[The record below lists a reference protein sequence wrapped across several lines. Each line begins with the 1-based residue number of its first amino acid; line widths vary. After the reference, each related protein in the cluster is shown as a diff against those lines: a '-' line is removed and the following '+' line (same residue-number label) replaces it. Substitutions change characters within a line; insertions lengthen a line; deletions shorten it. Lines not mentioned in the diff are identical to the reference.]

1 MKPEKYQ
8 HDYHSHNDDDD
19 YHDDYETNHHHPNDM
34 KTLRANPLSEV
45 GIAVI
50 AAAAFSLFPIPG
62 KDSVVNGDNEED
74 DEMMMMQ

>member
-8 HDYHSHNDDDD
+8 HDYHSHNDEDE
-19 YHDDYETNHHHPNDM
+19 HNHHHPNDM

-50 AAAAFSLFPIPG
+50 AAAAFSLFPVPG
-62 KDSVVNGDNEED
+62 KDNFVNGDNEED